1 MKAFKAFFLSRLMR
15 EKALLLAFVGL
26 GAAIWLSNYSGRAA
40 VFWRAYRNTAETLKS
55 QRDVLASGPAIEAAA
70 KKAIT
75 QLDPAKTLNATSLLA
90 TITNLAKEAHL
101 DSGRSEDQNDD
112 SGLQFI
118 MHNLRFS
125 VTKANF
131 MDLEDF
137 YLKIQQR
144 SPYIVLEQCILQA
157 DRTNPPQGLISAVFK
172 LRSIEVVR

>member
-26 GAAIWLSNYSGRAA
+26 FAAIWLFSYVGRAA
-40 VFWRAYRNTAETLKS
+40 SFWRDYSRTSETLKT
-55 QRDVLASGPAIEAAA
+55 QRHVLASGPAIEAAA
-70 KKAIT
+70 KKAIA
-75 QLDPAKTLNATSLLA
+75 QLDPTKTLNATSLLA
-90 TITNLAKEAHL
+90 TITNLAKDAHL

-112 SGLQFI
+112 PGPQFI

-125 VTKANF
+125 VTKAQW
-131 MDLEDF
+131 MDLEGF

-144 SPYIVLEQCILQA
+144 SPYIVLEQCTVQA
-157 DRTNPPQGLISAVFK
+157 DRANASQLSAVFK

>member
-26 GAAIWLSNYSGRAA
+26 GAAIWLSSYASRAASFWREYSG
-40 VFWRAYRNTAETLKS
+40 TAETLAT
-55 QRDVLASGPAIEAAA
+55 QRKVLASGPAIEAAA
-70 KKAIT
+70 KKAIA

-90 TITNLAKEAHL
+90 TITNLAKDAHL

-112 SGLQFI
+112 PGPQFI

-125 VTKANF
+125 VTKALWA
-131 MDLEDF
+131 DLEVF
-137 YLKIQQR
+137 YGKIQQR
-144 SPYIVLEQCILQA
+144 SPYIVLEQCALQA
-157 DRTNPPQGLISAVFK
+157 DRANPTQLSAVFK

>member
-26 GAAIWLSNYSGRAA
+26 GAAIWCSNYAGRAA
-40 VFWRAYRNTAETLKS
+40 SFWRDYSRTSETLKT
-55 QRDVLASGPAIEAAA
+55 QRHVLASGPAIEAAA
-70 KKAIT
+70 KKAIA

-90 TITNLAKEAHL
+90 TITNLAKDAHL

-112 SGLQFI
+112 PGPQFI

-125 VTKANF
+125 VTKALWV
-131 MDLEDF
+131 DLEGF
-137 YLKIQQR
+137 YGKIQQR
-144 SPYIVLEQCILQA
+144 SPYIVLEQCTLQA
-157 DRTNPPQGLISAVFK
+157 DRANPAQLSAVFK

>member
-26 GAAIWLSNYSGRAA
+26 GAAIWCSNYAGRAA
-40 VFWRAYRNTAETLKS
+40 SFWRDYSRTSETLKT
-55 QRDVLASGPAIEAAA
+55 QRHVLASGPAIEAAA
-70 KKAIT
+70 KKAIA

-90 TITNLAKEAHL
+90 TITNLAKDAHL

-112 SGLQFI
+112 PGPQFI

-125 VTKANF
+125 VTKALWG
-131 MDLEDF
+131 DLEEF
-137 YLKIQQR
+137 YGKIQQR
-144 SPYIVLEQCILQA
+144 SPYIVLEQCTLQA
-157 DRTNPPQGLISAVFK
+157 DRANANQLSAVFK

>member
-26 GAAIWLSNYSGRAA
+26 GAAIWLSNYANRASS
-40 VFWRAYRNTAETLKS
+40 FWREYGRTAETLKM
-55 QRDVLASGPAIEAAA
+55 QRKVLASGPAIEAAA
-70 KKAIT
+70 KKAIA

-90 TITNLAKEAHL
+90 TITNLAKDAHL

-112 SGLQFI
+112 PGPQFI

-125 VTKANF
+125 VTKAQW
-131 MDLEDF
+131 MDLEGF

-144 SPYIVLEQCILQA
+144 SPYIVLEQCTVQA
-157 DRTNPPQGLISAVFK
+157 DRANPNQLSAVFK